1 MDDPVRAQYERYPY
15 PARDPRDER
24 KRLIEGYPSHLVEV
38 NHYVFAGARDFTR
51 PFRALVAGGGT
62 GDGAI
67 MLAQH
72 LADRGCPAEVV
83 YLDISAASRRIA
95 EARAA
100 ERGLANLRFLQA
112 DLMELPRLGLG
123 RFDYIDCC
131 GVLHHLEDP
140 AAGLRVLAGA
150 LAEEGGLGLML
161 YGAIGRS
168 GVYDV
173 QEALRRLA
181 PPGLG
186 AESRLEIAR
195 RLLRQL
201 PPTNRL
207 RRNPVVVDHLR
218 GGDAA
223 LFDLLLHGRDR
234 AYTVPQVHA
243 LLGGAGLAAV
253 AFVEPWR
260 YDPASY
266 LNDAA
271 LLRRVQALPEKERQ
285 ALAELIAGNMKVHVC
300 YAVPAA
306 RAGHAVARADSP
318 AVRPRPWRGDGAAIA
333 QALKPGPSITA
344 RIDGLAVSFPL
355 PRRAAPIL
363 RLIDGRRS
371 LAEIHATLAAS
382 TPGGLGWDDFKADFD
397 RLYAVLNGINLL
409 FLERLPLPPG
419 H

>member
-24 KRLIEGYPSHLVEV
+24 RRLIEGYPSHLVEV
-38 NHYVFAGARDFTR
+38 NHYIFAGARDFTQ

-62 GDGAI
+62 GDGTI

-83 YLDISAASRRIA
+83 YLDLSAASLRIA

-100 ERGLANLRFLQA
+100 ERGLANLRFLRA
-112 DLMELPRLGLG
+112 DLFDLPRLGLG

-131 GVLHHLEDP
+131 GVLHHLDDP
-140 AAGLRVLAGA
+140 AAGLAVLAAA
-150 LAEEGGLGLML
+150 LTEDGGMGLML
-161 YGAIGRS
+161 YGAVGRS

-173 QEALRRLA
+173 QEVLRRLA
-181 PPGLG
+181 PPELG
-186 AESRLEIAR
+186 AEPRVDLAR

-207 RRNPVVVDHLR
+207 RRNPAVVDHLR
-218 GGDAA
+218 DDDAA

-234 AYTVPQVHA
+234 AYTVPEVHA
-243 LLGGAGLAAV
+243 LLAGAGLAAV

-266 LNDAA
+266 LNDAT
-271 LLRRVQALPEKERQ
+271 LLRRVQALAREERQ

-300 YAVPAA
+300 YAVRAE
-306 RAGHAVARADSP
+306 RAGLAVARPDSP
-318 AVRPRPWRGDGAAIA
+318 EVRPRLWRGDGATLAG
-333 QALKPGPSITA
+333 ALKPGPSITA
-344 RIDGLAVSFPL
+344 RIDGLGVSFPL

-363 RLIDGRRS
+363 KLIDGRRS
-371 LAEIHATLAAS
+371 LGEIHAALAAA
-382 TPGGLGWDDFKADFD
+382 TPGGLSWDDFKGDFD

-409 FLERLPLPPG
+409 FLERSPLPPG